1 MRGGQAVMTAYAT
14 GGSFPMNLL
23 AGAMMAAKVAAEI
36 KMIQGGNF
44 EQGGFVGGSSFS
56 GDNVPINVNS
66 GEAVLNASQQRNFM
80 QLANG
85 NSASGK
91 STIIIKNFG
100 VETTTEDSRNGNGE
114 MVTIIT
120 NRVRRAV
127 NSDVTQDFL
136 NGGPISRSAESSY
149 GLRRG
154 G

>member
-1 MRGGQAVMTAYAT
+1 
-14 GGSFPMNLL
+14 
-23 AGAMMAAKVAAEI
+23 
-36 KMIQGGNF
+36 
-44 EQGGFVGGSSFS
+44 
-56 GDNVPINVNS
+56 
-66 GEAVLNASQQRNFM
+66 M